1 MHYEVL
7 EEKTRKIFEKFSFL
21 KENFYLAG
29 GTALA
34 LQIGHRKSIDLDF
47 FSDEPIKKT
56 LLKTIESK
64 IKTADSVVVNNK
76 KELTFYI
83 ESIKVTF
90 LHYPFSH
97 KHFSVKNNIF
107 PLASISEIASMKAY
121 ALGRRAALSLG
132 MTTLMSII
140 ADATEIYQDA
150 FNDRLFCE
158 QLLSTEDSDDES
170 IIWIAKEVSK
180 AEMKIFFSNLI
191 AKEKNQILEME
202 DSRLHPK

>member
-107 PLASISEIASMKAY
+107 PLASISEIATPQFSATSCSRL
-121 ALGRRAALSLG
+121 AGSFFTQASRSRLRICCISLSRTIHFRMATSASARFCLSG
-132 MTTLMSII
+132 FCSATSII
-140 ADATEIYQDA
+140 
-150 FNDRLFCE
+150 
-158 QLLSTEDSDDES
+158 
-170 IIWIAKEVSK
+170 
-180 AEMKIFFSNLI
+180 
-191 AKEKNQILEME
+191 
-202 DSRLHPK
+202 